1 VVIVI
6 HKRLRVLFV
15 AELPSRETMMVLHFS
30 SPVYDKVL
38 RRNIANF
45 LTTYWYGYQEERC
58 RRWLRPLGII
68 LVTSQS
74 LLPGYRMFA
83 LL

>member
-1 VVIVI
+1 MVI

-15 AELPSRETMMVLHFS
+15 VELPVPRDVVLHFS
-30 SPVYDKVL
+30 SPVYDEVL

>member
-1 VVIVI
+1 VLLVV
-6 HKRLRVLFV
+6 
-15 AELPSRETMMVLHFS
+15 ELSSRETMMTIHLS

-68 LVTSQS
+68 LATNQS
-74 LLPGYRMFA
+74 LLPGSHMFA